1 MNLEGT
7 YISKPSEE
15 KFSMTDKLTA
25 KSDSQ
30 GAMEELSAQA
40 MTSLLLCSASWAKSL
55 GIHEF
60 ADGMVDM
67 DLFSLCLYLLEIPSG
82 KTSPHF
88 IYFIIAR

>member
-30 GAMEELSAQA
+30 DAMEELSALGDDVTA
-40 MTSLLLCSASWAKSL
+40 ILLSVL
-55 GIHEF
+55 GIHES

-67 DLFSLCLYLLEIPSG
+67 DLFNLCLYLLEIPSG